1 MQKKKKKKK
10 KKTKKFDSSQKRE
23 RERGIKNN
31 THYDCVSLTPK
42 DGQNESI
49 DHTPR
54 VDAVVFCRSVFPV
67 GVFPDRD
74 DVIERAKR
82 GI

>member
-1 MQKKKKKKK
+1 V
-10 KKTKKFDSSQKRE
+10 KRE
-23 RERGIKNN
+23 REREREIKN

>member
-1 MQKKKKKKK
+1 MQKKKK
-10 KKTKKFDSSQKRE
+10 KKTKKFDSSEERE
-23 RERGIKNN
+23 REREIQN